1 MDRRFYSWIS
11 AALATGWL
19 AGCAAQQPPAD
30 NFQAVQLD
38 AKAFVPKVSSF
49 LVLLD
54 ASSSMSDDYQGKD
67 KFILA
72 RHTVSRINQTLP
84 ALSYQGGLVAFGSG
98 RCLGGEDTSDLY
110 GMSPY
115 KRADLEAGLTSITC
129 ASGTTPMGK
138 GIERATDK
146 LDGSTGKVALL
157 IVSDAWEV
165 KGERAL
171 SAARKLKSTLGDKL
185 CIYPIQIGK
194 DEAGAMLM
202 SELADVGECGFA
214 KNADEIA
221 APAAMADYVT
231 KVFLNA
237 APPPPPAPVAVAPV
251 DGDDDGDGV
260 KNSKDKCPNTPKG
273 VPVNANG
280 CWEFKGLTFDF
291 DKAVI
296 KNPASLDEAI
306 TIMKANPNLTGE
318 IRGYTDGKGTEKYNQ
333 KLSER
338 RANAVREYFIQ
349 HGIAADRIRAK
360 GYGMANPVASND
372 TEEGRAQNRRVELEP
387 DR

>member
-1 MDRRFYSWIS
+1 
-11 AALATGWL
+11 
-19 AGCAAQQPPAD
+19 
-30 NFQAVQLD
+30 
-38 AKAFVPKVSSF
+38 
-49 LVLLD
+49 
-54 ASSSMSDDYQGKD
+54 
-67 KFILA
+67 
-72 RHTVSRINQTLP
+72 
-84 ALSYQGGLVAFGSG
+84 
-98 RCLGGEDTSDLY
+98 
-110 GMSPY
+110 
-115 KRADLEAGLTSITC
+115 
-129 ASGTTPMGK
+129 
-138 GIERATDK
+138 
-146 LDGSTGKVALL
+146 
-157 IVSDAWEV
+157 
-165 KGERAL
+165 
-171 SAARKLKSTLGDKL
+171 
-185 CIYPIQIGK
+185 
-194 DEAGAMLM
+194 
-202 SELADVGECGFA
+202 
-214 KNADEIA
+214 
-221 APAAMADYVT
+221 MADYVT